1 MITSVDQ
8 HAESAPAAKLF
19 CGLGD
24 RTRLAIVALL
34 ASGEQRVT
42 DIVGALN
49 GTQSNISGH
58 LKCLKECGLVI
69 DRPAGREVYYRIAHD
84 EVVDLLRSAEQLRA
98 VAGYRIEL
106 CPSYEPDS
114 V

>member
-1 MITSVDQ
+1 MAASVDQ
-8 HAESAPAAKLF
+8 HAESPIAAKLF

-49 GTQSNISGH
+49 GTQYNISGH

-69 DRPAGREVYYRIAHD
+69 DRPAGREVY
-84 EVVDLLRSAEQLRA
+84 
-98 VAGYRIEL
+98 
-106 CPSYEPDS
+106 
-114 V
+114 

>member
-1 MITSVDQ
+1 MSAPVNQ
-8 HAESAPAAKLF
+8 HAESAVAAKLF
-19 CGLGD
+19 FGFGD

-34 ASGEQRVT
+34 CSGEQRVT
-42 DIVGALN
+42 DIVGAVD
-49 GTQSNISGH
+49 GTQSNVSGH

-84 EVVDLLRSAEQLRA
+84 EVVDVLRSAERLLA
-98 VAGYRIEL
+98 VAGHRIEL
-106 CPSYEPDS
+106 CPNYHPGS